1 MTTRSSTGCCISTKP
16 VLVTHPVGRTSPD
29 GLVAYSGIRVGNDQ
43 TPDFTPVAS
52 FPGLTPEVR
61 ARLNDMK
68 LAPARADMAANNAAT
83 SEVTRT
89 PLPEATIAPKP
100 VPARNKRVDAD

>member
-1 MTTRSSTGCCISTKP
+1 
-16 VLVTHPVGRTSPD
+16 
-29 GLVAYSGIRVGNDQ
+29 
-43 TPDFTPVAS
+43 VAS

-68 LAPARADMAANNAAT
+68 VAPARADDMAANNAAT

-89 PLPEATIAPKP
+89 PLPAATIAPKP
-100 VPARNKRVDAD
+100 APARDKRGDAD

>member
-1 MTTRSSTGCCISTKP
+1 MAIDLALDYSLHPGDVLATT
-16 VLVTHPVGRTSPD
+16 D
-29 GLVAYSGIRVGNDQ
+29 GLVAYSGIRVGHDR

-68 LAPARADMAANNAAT
+68 VAPARPDMAANNAAT

-89 PLPEATIAPKP
+89 PAAIIAPKP
-100 VPARNKRVDAD
+100 GSARDKRVDAD